1 MGRAVVGTLLASL
14 LSVSLAEAA
23 LTVQHDGVGCVLA
36 ENHPRLEARIT
47 PEAEVARA
55 RVFFRAAGTP
65 HWYSIEMTRQAGS
78 WTGVLP
84 KPRAST
90 ERIEYYLEATDK
102 VFVPARTAERIAAV
116 VQGPAA
122 CQKDVVMA
130 ASTPAARVVVTAAA
144 GAPAVPAGFLNA
156 GLLVAGGG
164 GVSAGLI
171 AGVIGGGAA
180 LGGGAVV
187 AAGGG
192 KDDRPEEPP
201 PTVPTLPPTVAGVWS
216 GVGADGMERD
226 MADNQN
232 LPTCHRSD
240 DLFLELQEAGSMVT
254 GNARYVSRGGTT
266 CNLEPFGTVRAFTVT
281 GTRNG
286 TAVSLRLFLMLPDGP
301 SIHDLTGT
309 LAGSRL
315 TGTVTSSFPAGGGRG
330 VWAVSRP

>member
-1 MGRAVVGTLLASL
+1 MGRAAVATLLATL

-47 PEAEVARA
+47 PEGEVARA
-55 RVFFRAAGTP
+55 RVFFRSAGTP
-65 HWYSIEMTRQAGS
+65 HWYSVEMTSQAGS

-84 KPRAST
+84 KPKVST
-90 ERIEYYLEATDK
+90 KRIEYYLEATDK
-102 VFVPARTAERIAAV
+102 VFGPALTPERIAVV
-116 VQGPAA
+116 VQGPGA
-122 CQKDVVMA
+122 CQKDAVMA
-130 ASTPAARVVVTAAA
+130 AAAPAARVVVTAAA

-156 GLLVAGGG
+156 GLLVAGGAG
-164 GVSAGLI
+164 ASAGLI

-180 LGGGAVV
+180 LGGAVV

-201 PTVPTLPPTVAGVWS
+201 STTPPPTVAGVWS

-226 MADNQN
+226 MVDAQN

-240 DLFLELQEAGSMVT
+240 DLFLELQEAGSMIT
-254 GNARYVSRGGTT
+254 GNARYVSRSGTN
-266 CNLEPFGTVRAFTVT
+266 CNVEPFGTVRALTVT

-286 TAVSLRLFLMLPDGP
+286 TAVSLRLSDGLT
-301 SIHDLTGT
+301 IHELTAT

-315 TGTVTSSFPAGGGRG
+315 SGTVTTSFATGGGRG
-330 VWAVSRP
+330 VWAASRP